1 MAKAA
6 PTDINFKGVSGSARR
21 IHVPEGDYLIRG
33 KSVEATESKK
43 TKNPMWVIRWE
54 FVNGPKQGAEIID
67 RVVLVQQSLFRLRN
81 LLEACGIKVPEGKLT
96 VDPNKIIKMTQRKPI
111 GAQIVDDDAY
121 EGHIP
126 STVKRYIPADEV
138 QDTPEG
144 DDDEP
149 EDDDELD
156 IDEDDIDELEDDEDD
171 EFEEDDEDDDL
182 EEDDD
187 ENEEDEEFEDEL
199 YTEEELEELELA
211 ELKGVAKEVGVPVKK
226 GKKSATYI
234 REILA
239 AQEAEDEELED
250 EEEDEPEPEPEP
262 APRRR
267 RAKKAT
273 AKKAAPKKRAS
284 SAAEELEDFDL
295 DDLE

>member
-1 MAKAA
+1 MAKAG

-81 LLEACGIKVPEGKLT
+81 LLEACGIRVPEGKLT

-138 QDTPEG
+138 QNTP
-144 DDDEP
+144 DDEE
-149 EDDDELD
+149 EDEELEDDELD
-156 IDEDDIDELEDDEDD
+156 IDDDDIDELEDDDLEDEDD
-171 EFEEDDEDDDL
+171 EGLEDEEDDEEL
-182 EEDDD
+182 EGDD
-187 ENEEDEEFEDEL
+187 EP
-199 YTEEELEELELA
+199 YTEEELEELDLM

-234 REILA
+234 KEILA
-239 AQEAEDEELED
+239 AQDADDEELD
-250 EEEDEPEPEPEP
+250 EEEDEPEAEPEPEP

-273 AKKAAPKKRAS
+273 KAPAKKRAS
-284 SAAEELEDFDL
+284 SAVEELEDYDL